1 MILTENTQ
9 RLTCLKRLCNTS
21 NISNQRKNLKRRMN
35 VEIKV
40 LKKHLGRKGPMSNK
54 KKINKSAKRSTT
66 DPV

>member
-1 MILTENTQ
+1 
-9 RLTCLKRLCNTS
+9 
-21 NISNQRKNLKRRMN
+21 MN

-54 KKINKSAKRSTT
+54 KKFNKSAKRSTT